1 MAPEIVKKQSYDH
14 KVDVWSAGVVI
25 YAMLSGRLPFFGNR
39 KEQVYASICND
50 EVPMHSSGW
59 QNKSDEVKDFIR
71 LALAKSPA
79 QRPSSTELMRHPW
92 LTKANSSAK
101 KSKAPKGHESHHD

>member
-39 KEQVYASICND
+39 KDQVYTSICND
-50 EVPMHSSGW
+50 DVLMDSSTW
-59 QNKSDEVKDFIR
+59 QNKSPEVKDFIR
-71 LALAKSPA
+71 LALVKDPT
-79 QRPSSTELMRHPW
+79 QRPSSIELSGHPW
-92 LTKANSSAK
+92 LKKASPK
-101 KSKAPKGHESHHD
+101 KPKASNGQEFHC

>member
-39 KEQVYASICND
+39 KDQVYSSICND
-50 EVPMHSSGW
+50 DVPMDSSTW
-59 QNKSDEVKDFIR
+59 QNKSAEVKDFIR
-71 LALAKSPA
+71 LALVKDPT
-79 QRPSSTELMRHPW
+79 QRPSSIELTGHPW
-92 LTKANSSAK
+92 FKKASPKKPNASNSQDY
-101 KSKAPKGHESHHD
+101 HY